1 MAIMRPSKDILLVS
15 VLLGIITTYFASWLP
30 DITVVGIEGSRIS
43 SVVSLSALN
52 GMIFGPILGPM
63 VSFSGVLLHGLSNP
77 NFFQKDIFHLI
88 SPLFTVFSSL
98 TGALLISGRKK
109 LALTLY
115 AIPLLAWYAFPTGR
129 TVFYYPWYHV
139 FVWPYFQFDNKY
151 TRKINTSKVILFIY
165 LYLIASIAVLAD
177 HIAGSTS
184 ALIFYDLTPA
194 MFNEVILAY
203 PIERSILALFS
214 TLIVFVLFLMFHTI
228 LQDITTFE
236 GKARE
241 IKEDTIEEYMQTEIK
256 KILGK

>member
-1 MAIMRPSKDILLVS
+1 MAIMRPSKDVLLVS

-139 FVWPYFQFDNKY
+139 LVLAIFFKFDNKY

-177 HIAGSTS
+177 HGSV
-184 ALIFYDLTPA
+184 P
-194 MFNEVILAY
+194 IL
-203 PIERSILALFS
+203 L
-214 TLIVFVLFLMFHTI
+214 
-228 LQDITTFE
+228 
-236 GKARE
+236 
-241 IKEDTIEEYMQTEIK
+241 
-256 KILGK
+256 